1 VPGVT
6 PFRPFGPACQPTGFC
21 EAEVCSAWVVQV
33 TCRLWCHAVVAG
45 CGRRVWSQ
53 GVVAGCGRRVWHE
66 SLRHTAGVVV
76 ALPGLPVG
84 ERCLRERFA
93 VLLSAFIQLF
103 LQPLQGCHEQGRQE
117 QGLALSS
124 HSLTRRGSFP

>member
-1 VPGVT
+1 MPGVT

-33 TCRLWCHAVVAG
+33 TCRLWCHA
-45 CGRRVWSQ
+45 
-53 GVVAGCGRRVWHE
+53 VVAGCGRRVWHE